1 MYTPEMTDTGY
12 HNPDRFQWN
21 AAAEA
26 AYWQQCEKIAYTEV
40 SEITLGAFMD
50 AIALMYPKDWQ
61 GDAQCESFKL
71 AEMVCGDVTDIYAK
85 VGERYFTFRDKATMT
100 HAAIVAR
107 ITKEVL
113 SREDMFQ
120 K

>member
-1 MYTPEMTDTGY
+1 MYQPEITTDYSST
-12 HNPDRFQWN
+12 DRFEWN

-50 AIALMYPKDWQ
+50 AISLMYPKDWQ
-61 GDAQCESFKL
+61 GDALCESFKL

-85 VGERYFTFRDKATMT
+85 VGERYFTFRDKASML
-100 HAAIVAR
+100 HEAIVNR

-113 SREDMFQ
+113 SKETISQ

>member
-1 MYTPEMTDTGY
+1 MYTSEITTGSAGE
-12 HNPDRFQWN
+12 NRFEWN

-26 AYWQQCEKIAYTEV
+26 AYWQQCEKIAYTDV
-40 SEITLGAFMD
+40 SEITLTVFMD

-61 GDAQCESFKL
+61 GDAHCESFKL

-85 VGERYFTFRDKATMT
+85 IGERYFTFRDKATML
-100 HAAIVAR
+100 HEAIIRR

-113 SREDMFQ
+113 SKEETCQ

>member
-1 MYTPEMTDTGY
+1 MYTSEITTGSAGE
-12 HNPDRFQWN
+12 NRFEWN

-26 AYWQQCEKIAYTEV
+26 AYWQQCEKIAYTDV
-40 SEITLGAFMD
+40 SEITLTAFMD

-61 GDAQCESFKL
+61 GDAHCESFKL

-85 VGERYFTFRDKATMT
+85 IGERYFTFRDKVTML
-100 HAAIVAR
+100 HEAIIRR

-113 SREDMFQ
+113 SKEETYQ

>member
-1 MYTPEMTDTGY
+1 MYTPEITTGSAGE
-12 HNPDRFQWN
+12 NRFEWN

-26 AYWQQCEKIAYTEV
+26 AYWKQCEKIAYTDV
-40 SEITLGAFMD
+40 SETTLTAFMD

-61 GDAQCESFKL
+61 GDAHCESFKL

-85 VGERYFTFRDKATMT
+85 IGERYFTFRDKATML
-100 HAAIVAR
+100 HEAIIRR

-113 SREDMFQ
+113 SKEETCQ

>member
-1 MYTPEMTDTGY
+1 MYTPEITTGSAGE
-12 HNPDRFQWN
+12 NRFEWN

-26 AYWQQCEKIAYTEV
+26 AYWQQCEKIAYTDV
-40 SEITLGAFMD
+40 SEITLTAFMD

-61 GDAQCESFKL
+61 GDARCESFKL

-85 VGERYFTFRDKATMT
+85 IGERYFTFRDKATMQ
-100 HAAIVAR
+100 HEAIIRR

-113 SREDMFQ
+113 SKEETYQ

>member
-1 MYTPEMTDTGY
+1 MYTSEITTGSAGE
-12 HNPDRFQWN
+12 NRFEWN

-26 AYWQQCEKIAYTEV
+26 AYWQQCEKIAYTDV

-61 GDAQCESFKL
+61 GDAHCESFKL
-71 AEMVCGDVTDIYAK
+71 AEMVSGDVTDIYAK
-85 VGERYFTFRDKATMT
+85 IGERYFTFRDKATMT
-100 HAAIVAR
+100 HAAIVNR

-113 SREDMFQ
+113 SKETVSQ